1 MVLIPKI
8 IFPALKIINSTLQK
22 LEEITVAS
30 CFKKEVE
37 EKNRGTTK

>member
-1 MVLIPKI
+1 M
-8 IFPALKIINSTLQK
+8 INLTLQK

-30 CFKKEVE
+30 CFKKEDFFVE